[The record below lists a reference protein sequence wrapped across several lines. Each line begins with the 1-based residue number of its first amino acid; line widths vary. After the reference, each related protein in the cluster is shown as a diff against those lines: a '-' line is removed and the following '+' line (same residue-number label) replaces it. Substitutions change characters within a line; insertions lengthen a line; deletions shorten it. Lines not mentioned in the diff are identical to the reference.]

1 MNIKCCN
8 KPTRNILICNA
19 GLSTGLDK
27 EMLQNIVSPVISNCE
42 FIMPLGRTYC
52 FIKCSLETDAI
63 QLYNKI
69 HGHFK
74 LDGQNTPLYLTY
86 TESVPDLNKN
96 TLDSIL
102 PPGLK
107 VIEDFI
113 SEEEEKSLLNII
125 DWTEDGPFLSD
136 LKQRKAKHFGYE
148 FQYHSNDVN
157 PNTPIIPIP
166 EECRFLQGRFKKHEC
181 GAYDYDQLTINRY
194 LPGQGTNHKKR

>member
-1 MNIKCCN
+1 MELESKIITKSVRKQKRAYYRLMRDMNIKCCD

-42 FIMPLGRTYC
+42 FIMPLERTYC
-52 FIKCSLETDAI
+52 FIKCSLEIDAI

-69 HGHFK
+69 HGCFK

-113 SEEEEKSLLNII
+113 SEEEENSLLNII
-125 DWTEDGPFLSD
+125 DWTEDGNNIHLTLS
-136 LKQRKAKHFGYE
+136 LLRATIVALHKMPLRY
-148 FQYHSNDVN
+148 Y
-157 PNTPIIPIP
+157 
-166 EECRFLQGRFKKHEC
+166 GR
-181 GAYDYDQLTINRY
+181 L
-194 LPGQGTNHKKR
+194 